1 MPVTHVDTPS
11 GPAGLHVDGPEG
23 APGRVVLGHGSGG
36 GVEAL
41 DLRAARDAAVGLGL
55 QAVRVEQPWR
65 VRGRRIA
72 EPAARLDA
80 AWLAALAHLPPLPC
94 VVGGRS
100 TGARVA
106 CRTAGAVPGVRGV
119 LCLAFP
125 LVPPRGGASRVG
137 ELALPDVP
145 RLVVQGERD
154 AFGVPEPGPGVRVHV
169 VSGADH
175 AFAVPG
181 RRGLPAGPQVREVV
195 AAWLAELLSVPATRQ
210 ALT

>member
-23 APGRVVLGHGSGG
+23 APGRLVLGHGAGG

-55 QAVRVEQPWR
+55 QAVRVEQPWH

-80 AWLAALAHLPPLPC
+80 AWLAALAQLPALPC

-106 CRTAGAVPGVRGV
+106 CRTAGAVPGVHGV

-125 LVPPRGGASRVG
+125 LVPPRGGAPRAA

-154 AFGVPEPGPGVRVHV
+154 AFGVPEPGPGLRVHV
-169 VSGADH
+169 VPGGDH
-175 AFAVPG
+175 AFAVP
-181 RRGLPAGPQVREVV
+181 RRLGLPAAPQVRAVV
-195 AAWLAELLSVPATRQ
+195 AGWLAEVLPVPGSVRR
-210 ALT
+210 

>member
-1 MPVTHVDTPS
+1 MPVTQVETPS
-11 GPAGLHVDGPEG
+11 GPAALHVDGPDG
-23 APGRVVLGHGSGG
+23 APARLVLGHGAGG

-65 VRGRRIA
+65 VRGRRVA

-80 AWLAALAHLPPLPC
+80 AWLAALAHLPALPC
-94 VVGGRS
+94 AVGGRS

-106 CRTAGAVPGVRGV
+106 CRTAGDLPGVRGV

-125 LVPPRGGASRVG
+125 LVPPRGRPSRAG
-137 ELALPDVP
+137 ELALPGVP

-154 AFGVPEPGPGVRVHV
+154 AFGVPAAAPGVRVHV
-169 VSGADH
+169 VPGADH
-175 AFAVPG
+175 AFAVP
-181 RRGLPAGPQVREVV
+181 RHLGLPAAAEQVRAVV
-195 AAWLAELLSVPATRQ
+195 ADWLADLLPVGRPVRR
-210 ALT
+210 